1 MQSLLLQEEKIIEN
15 FWDYLDAPIISLSS
29 QDLPTP
35 YAGTLEARDS
45 NAERNANICE
55 RVRVGD
61 RFEGSVSKNSEA
73 TCVLDG

>member
-1 MQSLLLQEEKIIEN
+1 LLQEAEIIEN
-15 FWDYLDAPIISLSS
+15 FWDYLDAPIMCLSS

-55 RVRVGD
+55 GVRVRD

-73 TCVLDG
+73 TCVFDG